1 MIRSVEN
8 NNHSV
13 TCMPK
18 LGMTKATRATAIALR
33 PIIKATKAT
42 GKTASVK
49 QRTEPAMIQSKTGFM
64 FAMRNL
70 SVKE

>member
-1 MIRSVEN
+1 
-8 NNHSV
+8 
-13 TCMPK
+13 
-18 LGMTKATRATAIALR
+18 MTKAIKATAIALM

-64 FAMRNL
+64 VAMGNL
-70 SVKE
+70 SFKESII